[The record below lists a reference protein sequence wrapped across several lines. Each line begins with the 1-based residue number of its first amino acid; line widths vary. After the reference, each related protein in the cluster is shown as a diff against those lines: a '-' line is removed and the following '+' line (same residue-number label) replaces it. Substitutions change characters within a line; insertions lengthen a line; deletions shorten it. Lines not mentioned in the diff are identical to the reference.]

1 MDTAANKAIARR
13 YFSEMVDKRSDKLLE
28 ELWTEDCVVHR
39 PEVSALTLSW
49 LAMTYRRGWYVLLG
63 QAVSVAAQLSD
74 IARHFHTG
82 DELGVTRLSS
92 CLSQSNA
99 MRLVCCRKSRPFFLY
114 LFTSGLLTL
123 HALLKTGLLK
133 TCF

>member
-1 MDTAANKAIARR
+1 MIHSTVSLGGQKDRAAMDTAANKAIARR
-13 YFSEMVDKRSDKLLE
+13 YFSEIVDKRSDKLLE
-28 ELWTEDCVVHR
+28 ELSTEDCVVHR

-49 LAMTYRRGWYVLLG
+49 LVMTYRRGWYVLLG

-99 MRLVCCRKSRPFFLY
+99 MRLVC
-114 LFTSGLLTL
+114 
-123 HALLKTGLLK
+123 
-133 TCF
+133 